1 MGIST
6 GHFFID
12 IIESIILMEVPV
24 YNNVVIA
31 QDKLT
36 RYLLIYK
43 DRDDKSKFLEQ
54 AGYTTENWE
63 ILATDL
69 RLLFING
76 KLIFEEEDEY
86 GKKYS
91 VSGILTGPNSQ
102 ALKVKTIWMY
112 DTRKE
117 LTKFITLYPD
127 KR

>member
-1 MGIST
+1 
-6 GHFFID
+6 
-12 IIESIILMEVPV
+12 MEVPV